1 MATPALAAKERGN
14 AAYKAKKFTEAIA
27 AYDEAI
33 ALDPNDITFYNN
45 KGAVHFEK
53 KEYDQ
58 VIAVC
63 TKGLDVGREQRVD
76 YKHVAKSLSRI
87 GKAHFKKGDL
97 DSAMTFYDKAI
108 CEHRDPAVLKERSE
122 VVKLIKEREDLAF
135 IDPVKSTEEKN
146 KGNEVFKQGKYADA
160 IPFYT
165 NAIKR
170 NPQDHV
176 PYSNRAACYTKLMEF
191 GLAMEDCNKCIEL
204 NPTFIKG
211 YLRKA
216 ALLKIDKPTEAK
228 SVYEKAL
235 ELDSNNME
243 AQQGYQ
249 HCVNQMRN
257 LSPEER
263 AKSAM
268 KDPEIQRILQDPAMQ
283 IILEQMQ
290 KDPTA
295 AQEHLK
301 NPQVA
306 EKFQKLV
313 QSGIVSIR

>member
-1 MATPALAAKERGN
+1 MV
-14 AAYKAKKFTEAIA
+14 EAGGVVYLFGFI
-27 AYDEAI
+27 
-33 ALDPNDITFYNN
+33 
-45 KGAVHFEK
+45 VH
-53 KEYDQ
+53 
-58 VIAVC
+58 
-63 TKGLDVGREQRVD
+63 TNGVG
-76 YKHVAKSLSRI
+76 
-87 GKAHFKKGDL
+87 G
-97 DSAMTFYDKAI
+97 
-108 CEHRDPAVLKERSE
+108 
-122 VVKLIKEREDLAF
+122 
-135 IDPVKSTEEKN
+135 
-146 KGNEVFKQGKYADA
+146 
-160 IPFYT
+160 
-165 NAIKR
+165 
-170 NPQDHV
+170 
-176 PYSNRAACYTKLMEF
+176 NRAACYTKLMEF

-235 ELDSNNME
+235 ELDPNNME
-243 AQQGYQ
+243 AKQGYQ

-313 QSGIVSIR
+313 QSGIFYVVVDESFKLSSTTT